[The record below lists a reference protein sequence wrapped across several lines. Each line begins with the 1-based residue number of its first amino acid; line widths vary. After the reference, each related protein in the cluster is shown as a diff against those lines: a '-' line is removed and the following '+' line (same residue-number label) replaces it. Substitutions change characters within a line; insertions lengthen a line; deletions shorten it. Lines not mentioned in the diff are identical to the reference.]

1 MEAEISEVTK
11 SSARPVRTGVNR
23 VPSGVRAS
31 SMDRIGPNSGGGV
44 RTLEKKNKQ
53 LNTATKQLEEK
64 VKSLAQKSQAQ
75 KASSNSTGSNSNIRT
90 TRALPKVTKVKKLI
104 SFITLMRFLGVF
116 RKTYMIKYLSINSHT
131 A

>member
-1 MEAEISEVTK
+1 MEAEISELTK
-11 SSARPVRTGVNR
+11 TSARRARTGVTR

-64 VKSLAQKSQAQ
+64 VKSLAQKSQIQ
-75 KASSNSTGSNSNIRT
+75 KTGATSTGSNNNVKSS
-90 TRALPKVTKVKKLI
+90 RALPKINKVNIFHSMPFKRHVVAK
-104 SFITLMRFLGVF
+104 
-116 RKTYMIKYLSINSHT
+116 
-131 A
+131 

>member
-1 MEAEISEVTK
+1 MEAEISDKTK
-11 SSARPVRTGVNR
+11 SSGRPVRAGVNG
-23 VPSGVRAS
+23 VPSNMNRAS

-75 KASSNSTGSNSNIRT
+75 KASSNPTGSNTNIRT
-90 TRALPKVTKVKKLI
+90 TRALPKVNKVNNII
-104 SFITLMRFLGVF
+104 SFITLQR
-116 RKTYMIKYLSINSHT
+116 Y
-131 A
+131 

>member
-11 SSARPVRTGVNR
+11 SSARAVRTGVNR

-31 SMDRIGPNSGGGV
+31 SMDRIGSNAGGGV

-64 VKSLAQKSQAQ
+64 MIRVKRCMP
-75 KASSNSTGSNSNIRT
+75 T
-90 TRALPKVTKVKKLI
+90 
-104 SFITLMRFLGVF
+104 
-116 RKTYMIKYLSINSHT
+116 
-131 A
+131 

>member
-1 MEAEISEVTK
+1 MEAEISELTK
-11 SSARPVRTGVNR
+11 TSAKPARTGVNR

-64 VKSLAQKSQAQ
+64 IKSLAQKSQIQ
-75 KASSNSTGSNSNIRT
+75 KTGATSTGSNNNLKS
-90 TRALPKVTKVKKLI
+90 TRALPKVNKVNILN
-104 SFITLMRFLGVF
+104 
-116 RKTYMIKYLSINSHT
+116 YMPFKQKYRICVQT
-131 A
+131 

>member
-1 MEAEISEVTK
+1 METEISEVTK

-31 SMDRIGPNSGGGV
+31 SMDRIGPSSGGGV

-75 KASSNSTGSNSNIRT
+75 KPSGNSMGSNTSMRT
-90 TRALPKVTKVKKLI
+90 TRALPKVAKVNKL
-104 SFITLMRFLGVF
+104 F
-116 RKTYMIKYLSINSHT
+116 RLLHLKII
-131 A
+131 